1 MYKMSLENLSY
12 QKAKKLS
19 KIMTIIPKGFKSQ
32 LEETPISQ
40 DGIIWVANQ
49 QITSNIFKFMIF
61 KTLINHS

>member
-19 KIMTIIPKGFKSQ
+19 KIMMIIPKGFKSQ